1 MPFEEI
7 LKLKEGDHKV
17 FKTIYE
23 EWSRKVFHYFLKKTG
38 DDDVSK
44 DLTQQVF
51 IKLWN
56 YRTATSTEY
65 SIDQQLF
72 QKARLIYFDWLRL
85 QATRRKH
92 FSGEPLASA
101 EIAADRV
108 ECNLELLQQIE
119 HSINSLPPRRR
130 KVFELKHIEG
140 YSYNEIAN
148 HLGITVKTVDNHLLK
163 AVNQLKKVFHL

>member
-1 MPFEEI
+1 MPFDEI
-7 LKLKEGDHKV
+7 LKLKEGDHQV

-23 EWSRKVFHYFLKKTG
+23 KWSRKVFHYFLQKTG
-38 DDDVSK
+38 NDDVAQ
-44 DLTQQVF
+44 DLAQQVF

-56 YRTATSTEY
+56 YRTAISTEH

-72 QKARLIYFDWLRL
+72 QKARLIYIDWLRL
-85 QATRRKH
+85 QATKRKH
-92 FSGEPLASA
+92 FSNDPLASS
-101 EIAADRV
+101 EIAADRF
-108 ECNLELLQQIE
+108 EYNFELLQQIE

-130 KVFELKHIEG
+130 KVFELKHIQG